1 MNQTKK
7 RKKRAKLDN
16 RKDIALDAE
25 SSQIKIIMVMD
36 KASRLF
42 PVHKLEVSFVN
53 ELT

>member
-25 SSQIKIIMVMD
+25 LSQIKIIMVMD